1 MTESANSKQVLDS
14 CDQLSVSE
22 DYEAVRNGL
31 TQVITLLEQPGLGLN
46 DSVRAYEVGRRLAE
60 QCQRLLDAAELRITQ
75 LDGAGSDTGTGPLTS
90 RVRLD
95 S

>member
-1 MTESANSKQVLDS
+1 MTEQTTTSQHLDKIV
-14 CDQLSVSE
+14 QLVSSD
-22 DYEAVRNGL
+22 DYEVVRNAL
-31 TQVITLLEQPGLGLN
+31 NEVIALLEQPGLGLN
-46 DSVRAYEVGRRLAE
+46 DSVRAYEVGRALAE

-75 LDGAGSDTGTGPLTS
+75 LDGGSEDGTGPLTS

>member
-1 MTESANSKQVLDS
+1 MTESTNTRQMLDRCNEVAAS
-14 CDQLSVSE
+14 D

-46 DSVRAYEVGRRLAE
+46 DSVRAYEVGRKLAE

-75 LDGAGSDTGTGPLTS
+75 LDGAGSDIGTGPLTS

>member
-1 MTESANSKQVLDS
+1 MTESANSKQVLDR
-14 CDQLSVSE
+14 CNQLSASE

>member
-1 MTESANSKQVLDS
+1 MTESANSKQVLDR
-14 CDQLSVSE
+14 CNQLSASE

-46 DSVRAYEVGRRLAE
+46 DSVRAYEVGRKLAE
-60 QCQRLLDAAELRITQ
+60 QCQRVLDAAELRITQ

>member
-1 MTESANSKQVLDS
+1 MTESANSKQVLDR
-14 CDQLSVSE
+14 CNQLSASE

-46 DSVRAYEVGRRLAE
+46 DSVRAYEVGRKLAE

>member
-1 MTESANSKQVLDS
+1 MTESANSKQMLDQ
-14 CDQLSVSE
+14 CDQLSTSD
-22 DYEAVRNGL
+22 DYEAVRSGL

-46 DSVRAYEVGRRLAE
+46 DSVRAYEVGRKLAE

-75 LDGAGSDTGTGPLTS
+75 LDGDGSDTGTGPLTS

>member
-1 MTESANSKQVLDS
+1 MTERSTNALILENLAKQASSD
-14 CDQLSVSE
+14 
-22 DYEAVRNGL
+22 DYEAVRAGL
-31 TQVITLLEQPGLGLN
+31 AQVIGLLEQPGLGLN
-46 DSVRAYEVGRRLAE
+46 DSIRAYEVGRTLAE

-75 LDGAGSDTGTGPLTS
+75 LDGAISESGTGPLTS